1 MPDVLERCRKLP
13 GSQWKGKY
21 MSGILSQ
28 GKVQDQVLDI
38 PGSLEEGGQ
47 MPDGLDKLLNW
58 PFFVNMSEGGERSGE
73 VMPGDVMPS
82 VLVPGDLMPG
92 DVMPGSLVPGG
103 GPGVSWCPAYWLL
116 RREEGGQRTED
127 REGSGQIVP
136 DQDVTG
142 CLER

>member
-73 VMPGDVMPS
+73 VMPGDVMP
-82 VLVPGDLMPG
+82 
-92 DVMPGSLVPGG
+92 GSLVPGG
-103 GPGVSWCPAYWLL
+103 GPGVSCCPAYWLL